1 MLTLKATLLNIYTSN
16 EYRNPETKE
25 VIAEAKIKLQLMTN
39 RKMKNGSVKQELLDI
54 SVPKDKLPLYEN
66 KIGKDVDVQVGII
79 SQKYSFYGI

>member
-16 EYRNPETKE
+16 PYSNPQTGE

-39 RKMKNGSVKQELLDI
+39 RTMKNGSTKQELLDI
-54 SVPKDKLPLYEN
+54 TIPKEKLPLYEN